1 MERAHKLEF
10 YKSERAILAKQRGI
24 IKRRQQ
30 NTYDDM
36 ADRTISRE
44 TYDDNNKR
52 YQEELLKIDEEERR
66 LDGVDETLYTTSQYL
81 QELVRHIAD
90 IFEAGRIDE
99 KRRILSIIFETIQLD
114 GKKLNLVA
122 RPHFST
128 YLTGVIS

>member
-1 MERAHKLEF
+1 MEHAHKLEF
-10 YKSERAILAKQRGI
+10 YKSERIKLAKQRGI

-36 ADRTISRE
+36 ADRIISRE

-52 YQEELLKIDEEERR
+52 YQEELLKI
-66 LDGVDETLYTTSQYL
+66 DETLYTTSQYL